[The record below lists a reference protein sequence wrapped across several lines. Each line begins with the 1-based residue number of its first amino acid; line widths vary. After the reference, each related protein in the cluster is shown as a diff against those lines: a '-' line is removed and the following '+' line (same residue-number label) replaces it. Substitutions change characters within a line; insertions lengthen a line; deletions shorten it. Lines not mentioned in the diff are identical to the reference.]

1 MTGASSRKYTDAEE
15 RKIFAY
21 QREGYEAYLTGLSAR
36 NIPYKYGDPGNE
48 PWIRGY
54 NQARTDRVIEN
65 RKVTP

>member
-1 MTGASSRKYTDAEE
+1 MTGASSKHSKKAREQ
-15 RKIFAY
+15 ILAY
-21 QREGYEAYLTGLSAR
+21 QREGYEAYLTGVSPR

-54 NQARTDRVIEN
+54 NQARTDRAIEN